1 MKRGVREWVR
11 KAEADYRVALRELA
25 VPVDPSPEAVCF
37 HAQQCVEKY
46 LKAIL
51 QEHDLPIPKVHDL
64 VKLWI
69 LASPSSIHLSRRI
82 GGLGELSAGAV
93 EYRYPGKRATTPA
106 ARRAVRTMER
116 TRTAARSAL
125 GLL

>member
-11 KAEADYRVALRELA
+11 KAEADYRVALRELCVLIDA
-25 VPVDPSPEAVCF
+25 SPEAVCF

-46 LKAIL
+46 LKAVL
-51 QEHDLPIPKVHDL
+51 QEHGLSVPKVHDL
-64 VKLWI
+64 LLLWST
-69 LASPSSIHLSRRI
+69 ASPCSAHLKRRI

-93 EYRYPGKRATTPA
+93 EYRYPGRRATAPA

-116 TRTAARSAL
+116 ARAAVRSSL
-125 GLL
+125 GLI